1 MGGQVMSAGN
11 AGRGNL
17 WVRSSGEY
25 AYHLLGL
32 GVGFDS
38 SLLLFSH

>member
-1 MGGQVMSAGN
+1 MGGQVISAGN

-25 AYHLLGL
+25 AYHLFRAGCW
-32 GVGFDS
+32 V
-38 SLLLFSH
+38 